1 MATTERLNRIQVL
14 SPTVINKIA
23 AGEVI
28 ERPASVIKELL
39 ENSLDALSSRI
50 DVEIEEGG
58 SELIRIVDDGEGMLP
73 EDLPLAITSHATS
86 KLRDAD
92 DLFRV
97 QTMGFRGEAL
107 ASIAEVSRFRIRSRA
122 VGEPMG
128 AELTVTGGV
137 RSEITPCGIP
147 EGTQIEIRQLFHNTP
162 VRRKFLKKPATEFG
176 YISEQ
181 FSRVALA
188 CPRLAMSLT
197 HNGKKVYRLPGQ
209 QQLKERLELFHG
221 AALVDKLIPIETEHH
236 GVRLWGYVGHPSLHK
251 ATRKS
256 QYLFLNGR
264 FIQDRSLQHALQEAY
279 RGLLMGGRYPVA
291 FLFLEMPSDQVDV
304 NVHPTKSE
312 VRFRD
317 GQLLFRMLLSA
328 LRTKFLQADLQSEL
342 TIRPSR
348 QAPEEQTTQQRR
360 VELDLVSWAKSQLAD
375 RVAQQ
380 TTSEHPPA
388 TTDPTPH
395 TSAPWADGLPEVH
408 SRASGLTATPPPLP
422 SPFRTP
428 SVTGPAAAAESP
440 RETHSASLDSA
451 PADSPEAPVH
461 SAEAAAESP
470 LDREAL
476 VSESGSRALSDVS
489 AEPSSGVPLQRS
501 SSGIPA
507 LQVDDCY
514 LVLSTDQGLTVID
527 QHALHERVLYE
538 RFRRKVL
545 EEKVEV
551 QRLLVP
557 LTLEL
562 PDPQIQVLLDQVE
575 LLKQLGFGVEEFG
588 RGMLAVTSHPVF
600 LGHQDIGNVIREFG
614 EKLEGDNSLSRRDL
628 LDSTL
633 HMMACKAAVKAGQR
647 LTPEEIISLL
657 AQRDIVDDA
666 HHCPHG
672 RPTALILSREELDRQ
687 FGRLGV

>member
-14 SPTVINKIA
+14 SPAVINKIA

-122 VGEPMG
+122 AGEPMG

-137 RSEITPCGIP
+137 RSDITPCGIP

-197 HNGKKVYRLPGQ
+197 HNGKNVYRLPGQ
-209 QQLKERLELFHG
+209 QQFRDRLELFHG
-221 AALVDKLIPIETEHH
+221 AAVVDKLIPIETEHH
-236 GVRLWGYVGHPSLHK
+236 GIRVWGYVGHPSLHK
-251 ATRKS
+251 ATRKT

-304 NVHPTKSE
+304 NVHPTKAE

-342 TIRPSR
+342 SIRPSR
-348 QAPEEQTTQQRR
+348 QAPAEQTTQQRR
-360 VELDLVSWAKSQLAD
+360 VEQDLVSWAKTQLAD

-380 TTSEHPPA
+380 TPPA
-388 TTDPTPH
+388 SSRDSDSELAAATWPMPPVGDQ
-395 TSAPWADGLPEVH
+395 TSPPQRNSADSSLPAAELPADGALPN
-408 SRASGLTATPPPLP
+408 AG
-422 SPFRTP
+422 
-428 SVTGPAAAAESP
+428 
-440 RETHSASLDSA
+440 SASAEASQVPVQ
-451 PADSPEAPVH
+451 PADAGFDAEAQAEDPEAPRDVPKPG
-461 SAEAAAESP
+461 EV
-470 LDREAL
+470 L
-476 VSESGSRALSDVS
+476 ESGSGLESIVREQLRTSPA
-489 AEPSSGVPLQRS
+489 
-501 SSGIPA
+501 GIPA

-545 EEKVEV
+545 EERVEV

-562 PDPQIQVLLDQVE
+562 PDQQMQALLDQAE
-575 LLKQLGFGVEEFG
+575 LLRQLGFGVEEFG

-600 LGHQDIGNVIREFG
+600 LGHQDIETLIREFG

-633 HMMACKAAVKAGQR
+633 HMMACKAAIKSGQR

-657 AQRDIVDDA
+657 AQREMVDDA